1 MLSVPVSC
9 LLVPYPLSPVSCH
22 LVILS
27 SAVDRPSAIA
37 LDRPAPQFADILG
50 DLRVVQRLPC
60 EPAGRVG
67 LTLGVRQAAA
77 ADAREVDQIDMLML
91 RTDVLKQDAVWL
103 RQHADMSE
111 RAALRQQLNVQ
122 PRLLVNL

>member
-9 LLVPYPLSPVSCH
+9 PLSPV
-22 LVILS
+22 ILS
-27 SAVDRPSAIA
+27 SCHQPSAIA
-37 LDRPAPQFADILG
+37 LDRATSQLADIFG
-50 DLRVVQRLPC
+50 DLRVVQRLPG

-67 LTLGVRQAAA
+67 LALGVRQAAA

-91 RTDVLKQDAVWL
+91 RADVLKQDAVWL
-103 RQHADMSE
+103 RQHEDMPE

-122 PRLLVNL
+122 